1 MIGQAELSSIVLSP
15 CHYDSWDPVCG
26 FVFLHVLGVG
36 LVRGG
41 CKRWPCG
48 FVDRPGTG
56 RIGGWD
62 LVDRPEGC
70 WSPTLGLSPYCVP
83 REVICQWMTA
93 EEVLILAINN
103 LRAIWRQLA
112 FWTCG
117 TLTGF
122 WCCHSTGTKKQLS
135 ASLFFVRQRLISWLQ
150 LEQKEV
156 HRIPQESQEF
166 ILYFFPMCFFWGGFD
181 VNNEIFH
188 TALLFPDILGLV
200 FRTCLCYSVLLPTW
214 QFVWQGIPLARMEQ
228 EVKAP
233 WFWFVKGSDLG
244 MWLAGSYDSYN
255 DALQGLACDAQSL
268 GHQGAQW
275 AFSCAQLLSW
285 RAPLMRKQLAELRR
299 FHIWFHGRLE
309 AFCFG
314 MCWFSNTKFQI
325 ALRAQR
331 VASVYLQT
339 SNIYIERF
347 QKAV

>member
-1 MIGQAELSSIVLSP
+1 ML
-15 CHYDSWDPVCG
+15 
-26 FVFLHVLGVG
+26 VG

-48 FVDRPGTG
+48 FVDRPG
-56 RIGGWD
+56 RICGWV
-62 LVDRPEGC
+62 LVDCPEGC
-70 WSPTLGLSPYCVP
+70 WSPTLGLSPYRVP

-103 LRAIWRQLA
+103 LRAIWRRLT

-117 TLTGF
+117 PLTGF
-122 WCCHSTGTKKQLS
+122 WCRHSTGKKATFCFTLFCKTAPHFVIATGAEPGTSNFPGVSGVYPILFS
-135 ASLFFVRQRLISWLQ
+135 AVFFFFLRGIRCKQWHISYSSSISGYFGAGVPHMLVLFCAITV
-150 LEQKEV
+150 
-156 HRIPQESQEF
+156 
-166 ILYFFPMCFFWGGFD
+166 
-181 VNNEIFH
+181 
-188 TALLFPDILGLV
+188 
-200 FRTCLCYSVLLPTW
+200 PTW

-285 RAPLMRKQLAELRR
+285 RAPLMRKQLAELQR

-314 MCWFSNTKFQI
+314 MCWFSIPNCPS
-325 ALRAQR
+325 RAAR
-331 VASVYLQT
+331 GFCLP
-339 SNIYIERF
+339 SN
-347 QKAV
+347 K